1 MVTAAHAMMQ
11 GQKNFKYDFFL
22 TLKKAPAL
30 EGDFL
35 SGHLKHLVAA
45 VCTAVKV
52 SILDTF

>member
-1 MVTAAHAMMQ
+1 MTAAHAMMQ

-22 TLKKAPAL
+22 TLKKDPAL